1 MLNPEEILVSSDTL
15 EKIDAICKR
24 HFSAENER
32 NECYIFV
39 IDSLRADNF
48 KRLRAFQ
55 GKSRLSTYLYSLVN
69 SLVIDF
75 RRKRYGRRRFPAAVL
90 KLGKWAEAVYRL
102 LCWQKFSPDDAY
114 DFLQIDGL
122 YDSSYEQFL
131 QEIVPIQ
138 NAPCRQDPSF
148 KSLDQPHANPLQKMG
163 DAHSNP
169 LETLLNKLDRKRRI
183 EAIKI
188 IHETTKKFPEKD
200 QLLVRLVFGSD
211 HPMRVAAKI
220 IDLSAAAARRR
231 INGLLIKY
239 REILLAAGIREP

>member
-1 MLNPEEILVSSDTL
+1 MIKPEEILATRDVL
-15 EKIDAICKR
+15 EKIEAVCKR
-24 HFSAENER
+24 HFSAENDR

-75 RRKRYGRRRFPAAVL
+75 RRKRYGRRRFPAAVS

-102 LCWQKFSPDDAY
+102 ICWQKFSLDDAY

-148 KSLDQPHANPLQKMG
+148 KSLDQPHVNPMQKMG
-163 DAHSNP
+163 DGDSNP

-188 IHETTKKFPEKD
+188 IRETTNKWPDKD

-220 IDLSAAAARRR
+220 IDLSTAAARRR
-231 INGLLIKY
+231 LNGLLIKY